1 MPRLRAA
8 AWLLVL
14 MLLWALPASAEKT
27 PKTPE
32 VFISVRVETEGV
44 LPEERE
50 TLQAELKALTVD
62 APMPNGTSKDVYKLM
77 IPPTGEA
84 KLGPIKCE
92 KLGEYKYTIRLLPGE
107 NPNLVY
113 DQQVYDLKIQVAV
126 DEETGER
133 QVIVVLYQDEESN
146 KFEDVLFV
154 NQSLLPPTPTPPPAE
169 ISPTPKPTHS
179 GNLTPT
185 GVRDYWP
192 LYVTGMGILGCISI
206 AMIVV
211 LCRKETYDEAEDE

>member
-14 MLLWALPASAEKT
+14 MLLWMIPASAEKT
-27 PKTPE
+27 PKVPE
-32 VFISVRVETEGV
+32 VFISVRVGTEGV
-44 LPEERE
+44 LPDEQES
-50 TLQAELKALTVD
+50 LQVELKALTPG
-62 APMPNGTSKDVYKLM
+62 APMPSGTSKDLYKLM

-84 KLGPIKCE
+84 KLGALKCE

-126 DEETGER
+126 DEKTGEY
-133 QVIVVLYQDEESN
+133 QLTVVLYQDEESY
-146 KFEDVLFV
+146 KFEEVLFV
-154 NQSLLPPTPTPPPAE
+154 NQSLLPPTPSPPPAE
-169 ISPTPKPTHS
+169 VSPTPKPTHS

-185 GVRDYWP
+185 GVQDYWP
-192 LYVTGMGILGCISI
+192 LYVTGMGVLGCISI

-211 LCRKETYDEAEDE
+211 LCRRETYDEEENE